1 MTRSARHGE
10 TMIDC
15 NNASPKD
22 RGDHSCTQRGSASS
36 RWAVAHERG
45 ELTKS
50 DYSGALSQY
59 MGPRS
64 PWEETALLNGSV
76 ATPGGGIAS
85 PQLLPSTGGHVDE
98 KSSVVPPSERGEAR
112 GFPSGSSSTMSR
124 FVERLEASVCSLS
137 SLRTIR
143 SIPSWRSTLTRAHN
157 TYAKIECDAHD
168 DGCGDGGSDS
178 DAPPSVLPRVSG
190 GGAGAPSSSSG
201 NNNFWNDSVRR
212 GGRHDKRTRG
222 PNNVFHTSLSDIL
235 SRFSHA
241 MSNSTGGHHGPG
253 TTATASCSSSLGTH
267 PSSSLG
273 SRRVPFP
280 SNTSEESSSSSSSS
294 YPSPYSADAVAA
306 FQAPRNTGD
315 APYFDGRVKYRG
327 IFEDHIQVDFAEATH
342 RTSTSTHTGT
352 STSTTSVRVTSKP
365 HRLLTPLRRRV
376 SAMARSVTPTRSKFP
391 TIFHKDRR
399 PPRRPVDDEDDFE
412 EYDIPCLAYITC
424 LW

>member
-1 MTRSARHGE
+1 M
-10 TMIDC
+10 
-15 NNASPKD
+15 
-22 RGDHSCTQRGSASS
+22 
-36 RWAVAHERG
+36 
-45 ELTKS
+45 
-50 DYSGALSQY
+50 
-59 MGPRS
+59 
-64 PWEETALLNGSV
+64 
-76 ATPGGGIAS
+76 
-85 PQLLPSTGGHVDE
+85 PSTGGHADE
-98 KSSVVPPSERGEAR
+98 KSSAPVPPSERGEAR
-112 GFPSGSSSTMSR
+112 VFPSGSGSTMSR

-168 DGCGDGGSDS
+168 GGGGGGSDS
-178 DAPPSVLPRVSG
+178 DSPPNLLPRVSG
-190 GGAGAPSSSSG
+190 GGAGASSSSSAQRSSSG
-201 NNNFWNDSVRR
+201 NNNLWNNSVRR

-241 MSNSTGGHHGPG
+241 MSNSAGGHHGPG
-253 TTATASCSSSLGTH
+253 ATASSSSSLGTH
-267 PSSSLG
+267 PSSSLS

-280 SNTSEESSSSSSSS
+280 SNTSEESSSSSSSSS

-306 FQAPRNTGD
+306 FQAPRNTTGD
-315 APYFDGRVKYRG
+315 APCFDGRVKYRG
-327 IFEDHIQVDFAEATH
+327 IFEDHIQVDFAEAAH

-352 STSTTSVRVTSKP
+352 STSTTSVRATSKP
-365 HRLLTPLRRRV
+365 RRLLTPLRRRV

-399 PPRRPVDDEDDFE
+399 RPRPVDDEDDPE